1 MRVFYIAIFSLM
13 LSFSKFVFSES
24 IIFEQVGDVQG
35 GHNPMNFSIAYDNFL
50 ILADEVVTNITTNQH
65 NGNGSDT
72 VTQLDY
78 YIYKY
83 EDFDNGVP
91 IFSGSS
97 TDVVATN
104 VGNFGSYTLTDF
116 NFSVTPFSL
125 DSGEYVI
132 GMRIYTDG
140 NIHATLI
147 NSDGWDAK
155 VNGSSYHSDHDL
167 VFRLS
172 GEIGYQPPTQLQTTP
187 IELDVYSSHAGF
199 DAFGIGCDIS
209 LDADDNCD
217 SPDNL
222 NNQQAVYVASS
233 TIKGSQKE
241 VTIGYA
247 SDSPN
252 TTGLGFFLKYDSSK
266 LNLNSVMELFQ
277 GCIACGELVEDG
289 SLTFG
294 YASLFGEFPGSNEVN
309 LVKVTFDIIG
319 YEPPIQS
326 KQTIS
331 INNAPKGVLGRSSI
345 LEVVY
350 DTSDNNNQLSGLGMR
365 VHFNSSLLSF
375 KEITDMIDQDIIV
388 NGEGP
393 FSDDANY
400 DNDPLTDQ
408 YMLFGWAS
416 LYNNWPNRELPT
428 VLMNM
433 AFNVSDTIDIDVTPS
448 TNINFTDSSFTAGY
462 EFSANSY
469 VLEFQRA
476 TWDFDGDE
484 NADALTDGLMMIRYL
499 FGLRAELVTFSAMS
513 DNSTLSPEEVIAEI
527 EAALDIMDIDAD
539 GEFNAL
545 TDGLLLLR
553 YLFGLRD
560 DSLTNGAVGAD
571 ATRSSNVDIQNYLE
585 SHMPAN

>member
-1 MRVFYIAIFSLM
+1 MDAYGIGCDISLNSDDNCGVPGD
-13 LSFSKFVFSES
+13 LNNQQAVYVTSST
-24 IIFEQVGDVQG
+24 IVGSQK
-35 GHNPMNFSIAYDNFL
+35 
-50 ILADEVVTNITTNQH
+50 VVTIGYASDEPNLNGIAFELNFDSSKLSLFDVSNVFHGNIASGALDDVTLQFSWASLF
-65 NGNGSDT
+65 GQFPGASQVDLAT
-72 VTQLDY
+72 VT
-78 YIYKY
+78 
-83 EDFDNGVP
+83 FD
-91 IFSGSS
+91 I
-97 TDVVATN
+97 
-104 VGNFGSYTLTDF
+104 
-116 NFSVTPFSL
+116 
-125 DSGEYVI
+125 
-132 GMRIYTDG
+132 
-140 NIHATLI
+140 
-147 NSDGWDAK
+147 
-155 VNGSSYHSDHDL
+155 
-167 VFRLS
+167 
-172 GEIGYQPPTQLQTTP
+172 IGYEPPTQLQTTP

-233 TIKGSQKE
+233 IIKGPQKE

-375 KEITDMIDQDIIV
+375 KEITDLIDQDIIV

-393 FSDDANY
+393 FSDDVNY

-428 VLMNM
+428 VLMNI
-433 AFNVSDTIDIDVTPS
+433 AFDVSDTIDIDVTPS

-476 TWDFDGDE
+476 TWDFDGDG

-571 ATRSSNVDIQNYLE
+571 ATRSSNEDIQNYLE
-585 SHMPAN
+585 SHMPAL